1 MKTTHHVS
9 AGFAQAIWD
18 VYEMSRHGALA
29 IQRGDR
35 ADAGTRTTPA
45 VHMINPQATHT
56 AACLS
61 SSEDRS
67 DCGLARVAPESRAR
81 ANRYSQE
88 ERVTSHQRP
97 YANRYAMSTAIGAL

>member
-9 AGFAQAIWD
+9 ARFAQAIWD
-18 VYEMSRHGALA
+18 VYEMSCHGALA

-35 ADAGTRTTPA
+35 ADAGARTTPA

-67 DCGLARVAPESRAR
+67 DCGLARVAPEW
-81 ANRYSQE
+81 
-88 ERVTSHQRP
+88 RP
-97 YANRYAMSTAIGAL
+97 CQ